1 VTASVTVLIPSRD
14 APLIDLVVDAVAGQD
29 GIERVREV
37 LVIGRD
43 TPGLLRERAL
53 PGGGRVR
60 LLDTGAPVSEP
71 VARNL
76 GLRQATGGLVVFLDS
91 DCVPRSGWLRAH
103 LAAHEGA
110 PASLV
115 CGAVDVGRDRGWA
128 LAYNLSLF
136 WAFLDTSAPGPRP
149 ALPTLN
155 LSFPRELAERV
166 GAFDE
171 RLTRATDVDWTLRA
185 RALGLA
191 LRFDPAPVVQH
202 RHARHDLRAVWS
214 DCAGSGFHA
223 RRVRLA
229 SGGLLAAPAVLRAPL
244 VVRALAP
251 LIATWASAR
260 VACVAPRTFRG
271 RWGALPR
278 FWLTKLAWA
287 WGAGTPDARR

>member
-1 VTASVTVLIPSRD
+1 MTASVTVLIPSLD
-14 APLIDLVVDAVAGQD
+14 SPLIDVVVAAVASQEA
-29 GIERVREV
+29 IEQVREV

-43 TPGLLRERAL
+43 APGLLREIAL

-71 VARNL
+71 VARNR
-76 GLRQATGGLVVFLDS
+76 GLREVDGGLVIFLDS
-91 DCVPRSGWLRAH
+91 DCVPRPGWLRAH
-103 LAAHEGA
+103 LAAHAQRPGRI
-110 PASLV
+110 V
-115 CGAVDVGRDRGWA
+115 GGAVDVSRDRGWA

-136 WAFLDTSAPGPRP
+136 WAFLDSSAPGPRP

-155 LSFPRELAERV
+155 LSFARALAERV

-171 RLTRATDVDWTLRA
+171 MLPRATDVDWTLRA
-185 RALGLA
+185 RRLGAPLH
-191 LRFDPAPVVQH
+191 FDPAPVVEH
-202 RHARHDLRAVWS
+202 RHARHDLAAVWR

-223 RRVRLA
+223 RRIRLR
-229 SGGLLAAPAVLRAPL
+229 SGGLLAAPALLRAPL
-244 VVRALAP
+244 LVRALSP

-260 VACVAPRTFRG
+260 VAFLAPLAFRG

-287 WGAGTPDARR
+287 WGAGRPETRR